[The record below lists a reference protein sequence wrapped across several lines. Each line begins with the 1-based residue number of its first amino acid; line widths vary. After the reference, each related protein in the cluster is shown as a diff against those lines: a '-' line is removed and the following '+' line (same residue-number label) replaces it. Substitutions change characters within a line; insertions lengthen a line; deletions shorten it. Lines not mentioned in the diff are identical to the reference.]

1 MKRRIRVIFKSGKE
15 MYFSADEVK
24 ITHQNGELASI
35 TVDGMSKMN
44 GFLYLRLEDVVAIC
58 YGKERDSA
66 IK

>member
-15 MYFSADEVK
+15 IYFNADEVK
-24 ITHQNGELASI
+24 ITHHNGDLVSVEAE
-35 TVDGMSKMN
+35 GMSIMN

-66 IK
+66 VI

>member
-15 MYFSADEVK
+15 MYFNADEVK
-24 ITHQNGELASI
+24 VTHQHGELVS
-35 TVDGMSKMN
+35 VEVEGMSKMN

-58 YGKERDSA
+58 YGKERDGA

>member
-1 MKRRIRVIFKSGKE
+1 MKRRIRVLFKSGKE
-15 MYFSADEVK
+15 MYFNADEVK
-24 ITHQNGELASI
+24 VTHQNGELVS
-35 TVDGMSKMN
+35 VEVEGMSKMN